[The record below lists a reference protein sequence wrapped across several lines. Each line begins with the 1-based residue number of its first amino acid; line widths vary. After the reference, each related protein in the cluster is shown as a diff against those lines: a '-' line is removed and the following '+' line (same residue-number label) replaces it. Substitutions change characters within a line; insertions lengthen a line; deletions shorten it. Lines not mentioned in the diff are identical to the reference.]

1 MSGHSKWATIKRKKA
16 KVDAQR
22 GKIFTKLIRE
32 ILTAAREGGGDQMN
46 NARLR
51 TAVQSARESN
61 MPYENI
67 ERAIKRGTGELDGV
81 SYESAT
87 FEGYA
92 PGGIAILVT
101 TLTDNRNRTSS
112 EIRHLFTRYGGHMT
126 EPNSVSYMFEKKGV
140 IVVEQSQAS
149 EDKMYEI
156 ALDNGADDVRAEGGI
171 YEIVCPPEAFE
182 SLRAKLKELSIPTQM
197 AEVALYPKT
206 AVKLDRDGAVKV
218 LKLVAALEDLDDV
231 QHVAGN
237 FDISEDIMKA
247 IEGELG

>member
-32 ILTAAREGGGDQMN
+32 ILTSAREGGGDLEN

-81 SYESAT
+81 SYETAM

-92 PGGIAILVT
+92 PGGIAILVQ

-112 EIRHLFTRYGGHMT
+112 EIRHLFTRHGGHMT

-140 IVVEQSQAS
+140 IVVEGTQAS
-149 EDKMYEI
+149 EDRVFEI
-156 ALDNGADDVRAEGGI
+156 ALENGADDVRSEGGSF
-171 YEIVCPPEAFE
+171 EIVCPPDAFE
-182 SLRAKLKELSIPTQM
+182 SLRVKLQEEKIVYQM
-197 AEVALYPKT
+197 AELALYPKT
-206 AVKLDRDGAVKV
+206 AVKLDRDAAVKV
-218 LKLVAALEDLDDV
+218 LKLVSSLEDLDDV
-231 QHVAGN
+231 QNVAGN
-237 FDISEDIMKA
+237 FDISDEILKA

>member
-1 MSGHSKWATIKRKKA
+1 VSGHSKWATIKRKKA

-32 ILTAAREGGGDQMN
+32 ILTSAREGGGDLEN

-81 SYESAT
+81 SYETAM

-92 PGGIAILVT
+92 PGGIAILVQ

-112 EIRHLFTRYGGHMT
+112 EIRHLFTRHGGHMT

-140 IVVEQSQAS
+140 IVVEGTQAS
-149 EDKMYEI
+149 EDRVFEI
-156 ALDNGADDVRAEGGI
+156 ALENGADDVRAEGGSF
-171 YEIVCPPEAFE
+171 EIVCPPDAFE
-182 SLRAKLKELSIPTQM
+182 SLRVKLQEAKIATQM
-197 AEVALYPKT
+197 AETALYPKT
-206 AVKLDRDGAVKV
+206 AVKLERDAAVKV
-218 LKLVAALEDLDDV
+218 LKLVSSLEDLDDV
-231 QHVAGN
+231 QNVAGN
-237 FDISEDIMKA
+237 FDISDEILKT

>member
-32 ILTAAREGGGDQMN
+32 ILTSAREGGGDLEN

-81 SYESAT
+81 SYETAI

-92 PGGIAILVT
+92 PGGIAILVQ

-112 EIRHLFTRYGGHMT
+112 EIRHLFTRHGGHMT

-140 IVVEQSQAS
+140 IVVEGTQAS
-149 EDKMYEI
+149 EDKVFEI
-156 ALDNGADDVRAEGGI
+156 ALENGADDVRAEGGSF
-171 YEIVCPPEAFE
+171 EIVCPPDAFE
-182 SLRAKLKELSIPTQM
+182 IAPREAAGGEDRHQM
-197 AEVALYPKT
+197 AELALYPKT
-206 AVKLDRDGAVKV
+206 AVKLERDAAVKV
-218 LKLVAALEDLDDV
+218 LKLVSSLEDLDDV
-231 QHVAGN
+231 QNVAGN
-237 FDISEDIMKA
+237 FDISDEILKT

>member
-1 MSGHSKWATIKRKKA
+1 VSGHSKWATIKRKKA

-22 GKIFTKLIRE
+22 GKTFTKLIRE
-32 ILTAAREGGGDQMN
+32 ILTAAREGGGDLEN

-61 MPYENI
+61 MPFENI

-81 SYESAT
+81 SYETAT

-112 EIRHLFTRYGGHMT
+112 EIRHLFTRHGGHMT

-140 IVVEQSQAS
+140 IVVEQAQAS

-182 SLRAKLKELSIPTQM
+182 SLRVKLQEMKIPYQM
-197 AEVALYPKT
+197 AELSLYPKT
-206 AVKLDRDGAVKV
+206 AVRLDRDAAVKV
-218 LKLVAALEDLDDV
+218 LKLVSALEDLDDV
-231 QHVAGN
+231 QNVAGN

>member
-32 ILTAAREGGGDQMN
+32 ILTAAREGGGDLEN

-51 TAVQSARESN
+51 TAVQTARESN

-81 SYESAT
+81 SYETAT

-112 EIRHLFTRYGGHMT
+112 EIRHLFTRHGGHMT
-126 EPNSVSYMFEKKGV
+126 EPNSVSYMFEKKGL
-140 IVVEQSQAS
+140 IVVEGSQAS
-149 EDKMYEI
+149 EDGLLEI
-156 ALDNGADDVRAEGGI
+156 ALENGADDVRSEGGAF
-171 YEIVCPPEAFE
+171 EIVCPPEAFE
-182 SLRAKLKELSIPTQM
+182 PLRAKLQEAKIATQM
-197 AEVALYPKT
+197 AEVSLLPKL
-206 AVKLDRDGAVKV
+206 AVKVDRDAAVKV
-218 LKLVAALEDLDDV
+218 LKLVSSLEDLDDV
-231 QHVAGN
+231 QNVAGN
-237 FDISEDIMKA
+237 FDISDDILKS

>member
-1 MSGHSKWATIKRKKA
+1 VSGHSKWATIKRKKA

-32 ILTAAREGGGDQMN
+32 ILTSAREGGGDLEN

-81 SYESAT
+81 SYETAM

-92 PGGIAILVT
+92 PGGIAILVV

-112 EIRHLFTRYGGHMT
+112 EIRHLFTRHGGHMT

-140 IVVEQSQAS
+140 IVVEGTQAS
-149 EDKMYEI
+149 EDRVFEI
-156 ALDNGADDVRAEGGI
+156 ALENGADDVRSEGGVF
-171 YEIVCPPEAFE
+171 EIVCPPDAFE
-182 SLRAKLKELSIPTQM
+182 SLRAKLQEAKIAYQM
-197 AEVALYPKT
+197 AEVSLYPKT
-206 AVKLDRDGAVKV
+206 AVRVDRDAAVKV
-218 LKLVAALEDLDDV
+218 LKLVGSLEDLDDV
-231 QHVAGN
+231 QNVAGN
-237 FDISEDIMKA
+237 FDIPDEILKT
-247 IEGELG
+247 IEGDLG

>member
-1 MSGHSKWATIKRKKA
+1 VSGHSKWATIKRKKA

-32 ILTAAREGGGDQMN
+32 ILTSAREGGGDLEN

-51 TAVQSARESN
+51 TAVQSARENN

-81 SYESAT
+81 SYEAAT

-112 EIRHLFTRYGGHMT
+112 EIRHLFTRHGGHMT

-140 IVVEQSQAS
+140 IVVEGTQAS
-149 EDKMYEI
+149 EDKVYEI
-156 ALDNGADDVRAEGGI
+156 ALDNGADDVRAEGGVF
-171 YEIVCPPEAFE
+171 EIVCPPEAFE
-182 SLRAKLKELSIPTQM
+182 SLRAKLQETKIAYQM
-197 AEVALYPKT
+197 AELSLYPKT
-206 AVKLDRDGAVKV
+206 AVKLDRDAAVKV
-218 LKLVAALEDLDDV
+218 LKLVSALEDLDDV

-237 FDISEDIMKA
+237 FDISDQILKE

>member
-1 MSGHSKWATIKRKKA
+1 VSGHSKWATIKRKKA

-32 ILTAAREGGGDQMN
+32 ILTSAREGGGDQEN

-51 TAVQSARESN
+51 TAVQSAREAN

-81 SYESAT
+81 SYETAM

-92 PGGIAILVT
+92 PGGIAILVQ

-112 EIRHLFTRYGGHMT
+112 EIRHLFTRHGGHMT

-140 IVVEQSQAS
+140 IVVEGTQTS
-149 EDKMYEI
+149 EDKLFEI
-156 ALDNGADDVRAEGGI
+156 ALENGADDVRAEGGVF
-171 YEIVCPPEAFE
+171 EIVCPPDAFE
-182 SLRAKLKELSIPTQM
+182 SLRAKLQEAKIATQM
-197 AEVALYPKT
+197 AETALYPKT
-206 AVKLDRDGAVKV
+206 AVKLERDAAVKV
-218 LKLVAALEDLDDV
+218 LKLVSSLEDLDDV
-231 QHVAGN
+231 QNVAGN
-237 FDISEDIMKA
+237 FDISDEILKT

>member
-1 MSGHSKWATIKRKKA
+1 VSGHSKWATIKRKKA

-32 ILTAAREGGGDQMN
+32 ILTSAREGGGDLEN

-51 TAVQSARESN
+51 TAVQSARENN

-81 SYESAT
+81 SYETAT

-112 EIRHLFTRYGGHMT
+112 EIRHLFTRHGGHMT

-140 IVVEQSQAS
+140 IVVDAAQAS
-149 EDKMYEI
+149 EDRLLEI
-156 ALDNGADDVRAEGGI
+156 ALENGADDVRSEGGSF
-171 YEIVCPPEAFE
+171 EIVCPPDAFE
-182 SLRAKLKELSIPTQM
+182 ALRAKLQETKIAYQM
-197 AEVALYPKT
+197 AELALYPKT
-206 AVKLDRDGAVKV
+206 AVKVDRDAAVKV
-218 LKLVAALEDLDDV
+218 LKLVSSLEDLDDV
-231 QHVAGN
+231 QNVAGN
-237 FDISEDIMKA
+237 FDISDDILKS

>member
-1 MSGHSKWATIKRKKA
+1 VSGHSKWATIKRKKA

-32 ILTAAREGGGDQMN
+32 ILTSAREGGGDLEN

-81 SYESAT
+81 SYETAM

-92 PGGIAILVT
+92 PGGIAILVQ

-112 EIRHLFTRYGGHMT
+112 EIRHLFTRHGGHMT

-140 IVVEQSQAS
+140 IVVEGTQAS
-149 EDKMYEI
+149 EDKVFEI
-156 ALDNGADDVRAEGGI
+156 ALENGADDVRAEGGSF
-171 YEIVCPPEAFE
+171 EIVCPPDAFE
-182 SLRAKLKELSIPTQM
+182 SLRVKLQEAKIATQM
-197 AEVALYPKT
+197 AETALYPKT
-206 AVKLDRDGAVKV
+206 AVKLERDAAVKV
-218 LKLVAALEDLDDV
+218 LKLVSSLEDLDDV
-231 QHVAGN
+231 QNVAGN
-237 FDISEDIMKA
+237 FDISDEILKT

>member
-1 MSGHSKWATIKRKKA
+1 VSGHSKWATIKRKKA

-32 ILTAAREGGGDQMN
+32 ILTSAREGGGDLEN

-81 SYESAT
+81 SYEAAT

-92 PGGIAILVT
+92 TGGIAILVT

-112 EIRHLFTRYGGHMT
+112 EIRHLFSRHGGHMT

-140 IVVEQSQAS
+140 IVVEGAQAS
-149 EDKMYEI
+149 EDKVYEI
-156 ALDNGADDVRAEGGI
+156 ALENGADDVRTEGGI
-171 YEIVCPPEAFE
+171 FEIVCPPEAFE
-182 SLRAKLKELSIPTQM
+182 SLRAKLVESKIPYQM
-197 AEVALYPKT
+197 AELSLYPKT
-206 AVKLDRDGAVKV
+206 AVKLDRDAAVKV
-218 LKLVAALEDLDDV
+218 LKLVSALEDLDDV

-237 FDISEDIMKA
+237 FDISDEILKA

>member
-1 MSGHSKWATIKRKKA
+1 VSGHSKWATIKRKKA

-32 ILTAAREGGGDQMN
+32 ILTAAREGGGDVEN

-51 TAVQSARESN
+51 TAVQSARENN

-81 SYESAT
+81 RYEAAT

-101 TLTDNRNRTSS
+101 SLTDNRNRTSS
-112 EIRHLFTRYGGHMT
+112 EIRHLFTRHGGHMT

-140 IVVEQSQAS
+140 IVIEGAQAS
-149 EDKMYEI
+149 EDRVFEI
-156 ALDNGADDVRAEGGI
+156 ALENGADDVRAEGLV

-182 SLRAKLKELSIPTQM
+182 SLRGKLQEAKITWQM
-197 AEVALYPKT
+197 AEISLYPKT
-206 AVKLDRDGAVKV
+206 AVKLDRDAAVKV
-218 LKLVAALEDLDDV
+218 LKLVSALEDLDDV

-237 FDISEDIMKA
+237 FDISDEILKA

>member
-1 MSGHSKWATIKRKKA
+1 VSGHSKWATIKRKKA

-32 ILTAAREGGGDQMN
+32 ILTSAREGGGDLEN

-81 SYESAT
+81 SYETAM

-92 PGGIAILVT
+92 PGGIAILVV

-112 EIRHLFTRYGGHMT
+112 EIRHLFTRHGGHMT

-140 IVVEQSQAS
+140 IVVEGTQAS
-149 EDKMYEI
+149 EDRVFEI
-156 ALDNGADDVRAEGGI
+156 ALENGADDVRSEGGSF
-171 YEIVCPPEAFE
+171 EIVCPPDAFE
-182 SLRAKLKELSIPTQM
+182 SLRVKLQEAKIVFQM
-197 AEVALYPKT
+197 AELALYPKT
-206 AVKLDRDGAVKV
+206 AVKLDRDAAVKV
-218 LKLVAALEDLDDV
+218 LKLVSSLEDLDDV
-231 QHVAGN
+231 QNVAGN
-237 FDISEDIMKA
+237 FDISDEILKT

>member
-1 MSGHSKWATIKRKKA
+1 VSGHSKWATIKRKKA

-32 ILTAAREGGGDQMN
+32 ILTAAREGGGDVEN

-51 TAVQSARESN
+51 TAVQSARENN

-81 SYESAT
+81 RYEAAT

-112 EIRHLFTRYGGHMT
+112 EIRHLFTRHGGHMT
-126 EPNSVSYMFEKKGV
+126 EPGSVSYLFEKKGV
-140 IVVEQSQAS
+140 IVVDGAQAS
-149 EDKMYEI
+149 EDSVYEI
-156 ALDNGADDVRAEGGI
+156 ALENGADDVRAEGGM

-182 SLRAKLKELSIPTQM
+182 SLRAKLQEGEIEYQM
-197 AEVALYPKT
+197 AELSLYPKT
-206 AVKLDRDGAVKV
+206 AVKLDRDAAIKV
-218 LKLVAALEDLDDV
+218 LKLVSSLEDLDDV
-231 QHVAGN
+231 QNVAGN
-237 FDISEDIMKA
+237 FDISDEILKA

>member
-1 MSGHSKWATIKRKKA
+1 VSGHSKWATIKRKKA
-16 KVDAQR
+16 KVDAHR

-32 ILTAAREGGGDQMN
+32 ILTAAREGGGDLEN

-51 TAVQSARESN
+51 TAVQSARENN
-61 MPYENI
+61 MPFENI

-81 SYESAT
+81 SYETAT

-112 EIRHLFTRYGGHMT
+112 EIRHLFTRHGGHMT

-140 IVVEQSQAS
+140 IVVEGTQAS
-149 EDKMYEI
+149 EDRLLEI
-156 ALDNGADDVRAEGGI
+156 ALENGADDVRSEGGVF
-171 YEIVCPPEAFE
+171 EIVCPPDAFE
-182 SLRAKLKELSIPTQM
+182 PLRAKLQEEKIAYQM
-197 AEVALYPKT
+197 AEVSLYPKT
-206 AVKLDRDGAVKV
+206 AVKVDRDAAVKV
-218 LKLVAALEDLDDV
+218 LKLVSSLEDLDDV
-231 QHVAGN
+231 QNVAGN
-237 FDISEDIMKA
+237 FDISDEVLKS